1 MVAEDLVLPD
11 NIECY
16 LGAIASVIRSARTLI
31 EEVPRSVHCVLLRA
45 RRYPVT
51 AAVDAVR
58 IRAEVRELQKTSA
71 VLACIQCAAEYG
83 NERDVAGLV
92 LSAESM
98 PHPGQDG
105 FAGEKVAKLSAARRW
120 CERSA

>member
-1 MVAEDLVLPD
+1 MVAEDLVQPD

-16 LGAIASVIRSARTLI
+16 LGAIASVIGSARTLI

-71 VLACIQCAAEYG
+71 V
-83 NERDVAGLV
+83 
-92 LSAESM
+92 
-98 PHPGQDG
+98 
-105 FAGEKVAKLSAARRW
+105 
-120 CERSA
+120 